1 MQQPPQPV
9 FFNTGPDPT
18 GTQTRKGIL
27 KHVQTRSVKEELP
40 RKGDLETRGCS
51 QHRDYDSLP
60 HNGEA
65 KGTSATILG
74 TEIGRRDP
82 PGPSD
87 STN

>member
-1 MQQPPQPV
+1 MRQQPQPV
-9 FFNTGPDPT
+9 FFNTGPDQT

-27 KHVQTRSVKEELP
+27 KHVQTRSEKEELP
-40 RKGDLETRGCS
+40 RKGDPEARGCS
-51 QHRDYDSLP
+51 HRRDYDSLL
-60 HNGEA
+60 HKGEA
-65 KGTSATILG
+65 RGTGASILG